1 MFETAGLCWALNTDS
16 DQRGLPQIYKKS
28 GKTSCLDS
36 LKDGCKTL
44 ERIHSYSFTFKLVN
58 TFKTRDTNSLQKR
71 GARVRKN
78 ILWDFLVSNVSD
90 ILSIYNLTF
99 LIYFLYDWGISHFS
113 NVFKYENLFKKS
125 LENLKVGIGVIYLT
139 NLTARASTPQSLH
152 LEFHCRLLGL
162 FLMKTQE
169 QSGMKQKPLQAL
181 CGSVAQGV
189 VILRINGD
197 ICSRKGFTF
206 EART

>member
-1 MFETAGLCWALNTDS
+1 ME
-16 DQRGLPQIYKKS
+16 
-28 GKTSCLDS
+28 
-36 LKDGCKTL
+36 
-44 ERIHSYSFTFKLVN
+44 
-58 TFKTRDTNSLQKR
+58 
-71 GARVRKN
+71 KN

-162 FLMKTQE
+162 FLMKTQLGKVE
-169 QSGMKQKPLQAL
+169 WSRSLYRHCVGRWHKELLSWGLMGTFAPERDSL
-181 CGSVAQGV
+181 SRQGHSFGWITFLEIQT
-189 VILRINGD
+189 ILH
-197 ICSRKGFTF
+197 F
-206 EART
+206 